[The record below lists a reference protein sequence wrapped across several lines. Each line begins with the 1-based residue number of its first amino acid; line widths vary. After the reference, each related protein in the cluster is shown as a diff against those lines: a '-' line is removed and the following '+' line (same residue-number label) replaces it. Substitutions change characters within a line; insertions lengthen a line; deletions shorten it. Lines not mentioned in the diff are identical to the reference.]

1 MKESL
6 VEGER
11 YNIKENRTGNSD
23 YSSRPRHFLP
33 YVLSRVMC
41 LNGFGTQ
48 HRCVSSQEVLL
59 YLNILNMKITLRSL
73 GTPSVADTFIGKI
86 NYSLITSGG

>member
-1 MKESL
+1 MVRDTTSKKIGQMIVTSH
-6 VEGER
+6 
-11 YNIKENRTGNSD
+11 
-23 YSSRPRHFLP
+23 SRPRNLLA
-33 YVLSRVMC
+33 YVLPRVMC
-41 LNGFGTQ
+41 LNVFGVQ
-48 HRCVSSQEVLL
+48 YKCVFSQEVLL